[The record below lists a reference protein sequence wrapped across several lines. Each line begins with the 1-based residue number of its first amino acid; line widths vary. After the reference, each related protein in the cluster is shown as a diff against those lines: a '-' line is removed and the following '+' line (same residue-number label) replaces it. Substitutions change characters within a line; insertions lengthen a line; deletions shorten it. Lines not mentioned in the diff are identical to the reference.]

1 MVSKDL
7 RRVQVKRRLSNA
19 VQASKGKGDG
29 GRSLFYEVAIKR
41 CNDENKLIPNGD
53 VNRAEIQRN
62 IMVMQ
67 WSHNDTF
74 ICILI

>member
-1 MVSKDL
+1 M
-7 RRVQVKRRLSNA
+7 QVKRRLSNA

-29 GRSLFYEVAIKR
+29 GRSLFYEVARKR

-53 VNRAEIQRN
+53 VDCAAEIQRN